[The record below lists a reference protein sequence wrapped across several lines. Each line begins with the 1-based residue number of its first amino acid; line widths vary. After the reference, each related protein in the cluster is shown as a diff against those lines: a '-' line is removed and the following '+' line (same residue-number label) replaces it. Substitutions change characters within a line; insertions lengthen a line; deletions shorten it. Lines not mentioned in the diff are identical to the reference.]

1 MEIKCIDCI
10 SEIDSASW
18 NSLAG
23 SSSPFLRHEFLL
35 ALEQSGSVSRET
47 GWQPQ
52 HLLIYSDK
60 QLTGIMPLYLKSHSR
75 GEYVFDNQWAHAYS
89 QHGLAYYPKWVT
101 SIPFTPC
108 QGQRFMVKEK
118 QNETAIARLIIDF
131 LKQSADQY
139 AVSSW
144 HCLFPSHQQM
154 QILSAQGM
162 SIREDVQ
169 FHWYNNKYRD
179 FQDFL
184 TIFNANNRKK
194 IKRERR
200 RCVEQGIELR
210 RIPGP
215 EVTPSQWRAFFQFY
229 QMTYLKRG
237 MPPYLNIDFFIQLA
251 ETMPEQILVVFALK
265 DAAYVGAA
273 LSFVGADTLYGRYW
287 GCYEEYHSLHF
298 ETCYYQGLEYCI
310 ENRLTHFDSGAQ
322 GEHKISRGFEPVS
335 TYSAHWIKD
344 HQFSLAIEDFVTR
357 EKQQIQRYKQQA
369 QSFLPYKKNT
379 ACD

>member
-1 MEIKCIDCI
+1 MEIKFIDSI

-23 SSSPFLRHEFLL
+23 INYPFLRHEFLL
-35 ALEQSGSVSRET
+35 ALEQSGAVSRET

-52 HLLIYSDK
+52 HLIVYSNNELI
-60 QLTGIMPLYLKSHSR
+60 GMMPLYLKSHSR
-75 GEYVFDNQWAHAYS
+75 GEYVFDNQWAHAYF

-108 QGQRFMVKEK
+108 QGQRLIVKEK
-118 QNETAIARLIIDF
+118 QNEITIARILIDF
-131 LKQSADQY
+131 LKQTSDQY
-139 AVSSW
+139 DVSSW
-144 HCLFPSHQQM
+144 HCLFPTQQ
-154 QILSAQGM
+154 QVEILRTLGM
-162 SIREDVQ
+162 NIREDVQ
-169 FHWYNNKYRD
+169 FHWFNREYRD

-184 TIFNANNRKK
+184 ASFNAKNRKK
-194 IKRERR
+194 INRERR

-210 RIPGP
+210 RIPGS
-215 EVTPSQWRAFFQFY
+215 EVTRSQWHEFFQFY

-237 MPPYLNIDFFIQLA
+237 MQAYLNIDFFLQLA
-251 ETMPEQILVVFALK
+251 ETMPEQILMVFAVK
-265 DAAYVGAA
+265 DDDYVGAA

-287 GCYEEYHSLHF
+287 GCYEEYPGLHF

-310 ENRLTHFDSGAQ
+310 ENQLKRFDSGAQ

-344 HQFSLAIEDFVTR
+344 HEFSMAIQDFLTR
-357 EKQQIQRYKQQA
+357 EKQGILHYKQDA
-369 QSFLPYKKNT
+369 QSFLPYKKR
-379 ACD
+379 